1 MPYSVLRND
10 DVLVVAWHDALERN
24 PVDRQDLAAYHLA
37 RRRPVRQGNGVIF
50 TVAVLA
56 LIAEQLFAFPA
67 IRQIKQPNWHDT
79 IAAINALVLLY
90 IVVIC
95 LLSAASLGRNMYRA
109 HCIKRSL
116 KRRGIQFIPKQLW
129 DSWVA
134 SCQEM
139 EIANW
144 HWDSLAAE
152 FDLITGYAV
161 IRQFMDARENSI
173 TPDQVQMFKVALR
186 QKTLSAAQGVANG
199 LTATER
205 EICRISF
212 RSSEKEFWALLK
224 AYWGVTNQP
233 TTPPNRSEVVSDSP

>member
-1 MPYSVLRND
+1 MPYTVRCN
-10 DVLVVAWHDALERN
+10 DVLVVAGHDASKNNL
-24 PVDRQDLAAYHLA
+24 VDRQDLEAYHLA
-37 RRRPVRQGNGVIF
+37 LRRPARRGNGVVF

-56 LIAEQLFAFPA
+56 LIVEQLFAFPA
-67 IRQIKQPNWHDT
+67 IRLIKQPNWHDT

-116 KRRGIQFIPKQLW
+116 ERRGIQFIPKELW

-134 SCQEM
+134 ACQEM

-144 HWDSLAAE
+144 HYDCLAAE
-152 FDLITGYAV
+152 TDLITGYAV

-173 TPDQVQMFKVALR
+173 TPDQVQMFKVAL
-186 QKTLSAAQGVANG
+186 QQITLRAAQGVANG

-212 RSSEKEFWALLK
+212 RSSEEEFWALLK
-224 AYWGVTNQP
+224 TYWGVTAQP
-233 TTPPNRSEVVSDSP
+233 TPPIRSEVVSDSP

>member
-1 MPYSVLRND
+1 MPYTVRCN
-10 DVLVVAWHDALERN
+10 DVLVVAGQDAFEN
-24 PVDRQDLAAYHLA
+24 KPVDRQDLEAYHLA
-37 RRRPVRQGNGVIF
+37 RRRPARQGNGVVF

-56 LIAEQLFAFPA
+56 LIVEQLFVFPA
-67 IRQIKQPNWHDT
+67 IRLIKQPNWHDT

-95 LLSAASLGRNMYRA
+95 LLSAASLGLNMYRA

-116 KRRGIQFIPKQLW
+116 KRSGIQFIPKELW

-134 SCQEM
+134 ACLEM

-152 FDLITGYAV
+152 IDLITGYAV
-161 IRQFMDARENSI
+161 IRQFMDARESSI
-173 TPDQVQMFKVALR
+173 TPDQVQRFKVALR
-186 QKTLSAAQGVANG
+186 QKALKAAQGVANG

-212 RSSEKEFWALLK
+212 RSSEREFWALLK
-224 AYWGVTNQP
+224 AYWGVTDQP
-233 TTPPNRSEVVSDSP
+233 STPPNHSEVVSDSP